1 MLKIERRSPL
11 TGKMNTMSLYISISQ
26 LLSWERKEGLIQDIM
41 PDLNNHEREF
51 LISGC
56 TKEDWI
62 NLYGEDDDDNK

>member
-1 MLKIERRSPL
+1 MLEVERKSPL

-41 PDLNNHEREF
+41 PDLNKHEREF

-62 NLYGEDDDDNK
+62 NLCGEDE

>member
-1 MLKIERRSPL
+1 MLEVARRSPI
-11 TGKMNTMSLYISISQ
+11 TGKMNTMLLYISISQ
-26 LLSWERKEGLIQDIM
+26 FQSWKGGEGLIQDIM

-62 NLYGEDDDDNK
+62 NLYGEDDDD

>member
-1 MLKIERRSPL
+1 
-11 TGKMNTMSLYISISQ
+11 
-26 LLSWERKEGLIQDIM
+26 M

-62 NLYGEDDDDNK
+62 NLYGEDDDD